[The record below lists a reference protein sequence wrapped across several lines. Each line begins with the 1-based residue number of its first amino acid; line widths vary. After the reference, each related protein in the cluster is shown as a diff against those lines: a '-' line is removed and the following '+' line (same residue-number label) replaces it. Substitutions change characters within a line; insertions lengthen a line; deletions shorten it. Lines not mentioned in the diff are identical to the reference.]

1 MICAPAFP
9 ASHSL
14 ITIPLHDIQRN
25 ASTACQLFI
34 LNLISPYFRP
44 RKVQLKCSVL
54 LAAFNELCG
63 RVIFVVAIKLGAI
76 YMCYHFQ
83 WHKET
88 RTNDILLGFPSP
100 SYTESERKLGFV
112 DTYHM
117 SITYIIY
124 MCVFSEGLL
133 WDRTDSLDID
143 HSIWFWSTTILR
155 LVLQNRKV
163 FCANCVQLNL
173 EKNWLAASVS
183 YAGSIGKVH

>member
-117 SITYIIY
+117 SIMYIIY
-124 MCVFSEGLL
+124 MCVYRRASMGQ
-133 WDRTDSLDID
+133 DRLTG
-143 HSIWFWSTTILR
+143 HWSQY
-155 LVLQNRKV
+155 LVLINY
-163 FCANCVQLNL
+163 NL
-173 EKNWLAASVS
+173 KTCSSEQK
-183 YAGSIGKVH
+183 SILC

>member
-1 MICAPAFP
+1 MYVNWKRVKGKKSNSSTPQAMSQILNKYRESAQGFCFDLSFYLHSNRIVTELVKDSHQLRVAANRECQLCKHELAVICAPAFP

-83 WHKET
+83 
-88 RTNDILLGFPSP
+88 
-100 SYTESERKLGFV
+100 
-112 DTYHM
+112 
-117 SITYIIY
+117 
-124 MCVFSEGLL
+124 
-133 WDRTDSLDID
+133 
-143 HSIWFWSTTILR
+143 
-155 LVLQNRKV
+155 
-163 FCANCVQLNL
+163 
-173 EKNWLAASVS
+173 
-183 YAGSIGKVH
+183 